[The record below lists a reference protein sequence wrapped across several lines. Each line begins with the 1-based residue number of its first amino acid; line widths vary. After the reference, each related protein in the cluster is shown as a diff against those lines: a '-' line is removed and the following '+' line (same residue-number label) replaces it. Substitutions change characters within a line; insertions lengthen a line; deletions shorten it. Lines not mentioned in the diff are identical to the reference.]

1 MWLCVCAFMQTF
13 RKFNEGNMREI
24 LDPLLE
30 DHVDDEV
37 LEKLLSLAF
46 QCAAPT
52 RDDRPTMK
60 EVGEQ
65 LWEIRKEY
73 GKSIRKVWRSWTT
86 LPVFEAFPSRPQPRT
101 KHANYSCPLDKHLWY
116 VSYLEDV
123 VWTMYSVITPSV
135 CTFLSI
141 GLQCTPLRRMYVL
154 DFSHFL
160 ILLIWYSD
168 GCNGTRYCKWSTI

>member
-1 MWLCVCAFMQTF
+1 MWLYVYAFMQTF
-13 RKFNEGNMREI
+13 KKFNEGNTREI

-73 GKSIRKVWRSWTT
+73 GKSIRKV
-86 LPVFEAFPSRPQPRT
+86 
-101 KHANYSCPLDKHLWY
+101 
-116 VSYLEDV
+116 
-123 VWTMYSVITPSV
+123 
-135 CTFLSI
+135 
-141 GLQCTPLRRMYVL
+141 
-154 DFSHFL
+154 
-160 ILLIWYSD
+160 
-168 GCNGTRYCKWSTI
+168 